1 MNVFGFFSRKP
12 QPPPNTVPLPP
23 SPTAST
29 SNANPSPSS
38 KAKVEK
44 NVQLRTPSPSVDSA
58 SLVHTKVHSASS
70 PSTNIARLSIEE
82 RQASPTRRGSLPGSS
97 ITAIA
102 PNPVF
107 VPPEPT
113 VESLT
118 THIAAIP
125 PKVLHA
131 YLLAR
136 LANVPEETLPVLA
149 ALFAELAP
157 PPRLHCARCH
167 KDFVEVENDSRSCLV
182 PHDDESAEVE
192 RVGTAKRAGRV
203 QGTVGT
209 TFETLWGCCG
219 KIVEGDGD
227 QGPPD
232 GWCYEGMHTTDIKRA
247 RFRADST
254 PQEDKLVSCLRLNCH
269 GIRAT
274 MPRGARSTRKRPRSM
289 NLKEAST
296 DGDESEGASDSG
308 MDEIVGK
315 TASTLGR
322 GRPKGSKNKGK
333 AKAMVTVTAADVEE
347 NDRMDVDMDESASV
361 AGSVR
366 GRGRPPKSKTL
377 QPNGSAKRRVRVTEP
392 KVVPGTDGEDDD
404 ARSVRSAPTASAPK
418 RRGRP
423 PKSKETISDSD
434 REAEMGDPHIP
445 SQLKEKKVSAMK
457 PRTRSLSRTRPG
469 DASDA
474 SIVIKPK
481 SRAKKAK
488 EANAR
493 NKETD
498 AEAAADGDDEKPKKR
513 RRMADS

>member
-1 MNVFGFFSRKP
+1 MNVFGFFTRKP
-12 QPPPNTVPLPP
+12 QPPPETVPLPP
-23 SPTAST
+23 SPTASA
-29 SNANPSPSS
+29 SNANPSSS
-38 KAKVEK
+38 SNTKVEK

-58 SLVHTKVHSASS
+58 SIVHTKVHSAS

-82 RQASPTRRGSLPGSS
+82 RQTSPTRRGSLPGNT
-97 ITAIA
+97 IAAIA

-118 THIAAIP
+118 KHITAIP

-136 LANVPEETLPVLA
+136 LANVPEATLPTLA

-157 PPRLHCARCH
+157 PPRLHCVRCH
-167 KDFVEVENDSRSCLV
+167 KDFVEVENDARSCLV

-203 QGTVGT
+203 PGTVGA

-274 MPRGARSTRKRPRSM
+274 MPRGARPSRKRPRSM

-296 DGDESEGASDSG
+296 DGDESEGGSDSG

-315 TASTLGR
+315 TASASGR

-333 AKAMVTVTAADVEE
+333 AKAAAADVEA
-347 NDRMDVDMDESASV
+347 DDQMDVDESASV

-366 GRGRPPKSKTL
+366 GRGRPPKSKTQ
-377 QPNGSAKRRVRVTEP
+377 QPNSSAKRRVRVTEP

-404 ARSVRSAPTASAPK
+404 AHSVRSAPAPK

-423 PKSKETISDSD
+423 PKSKATISDSD
-434 REAEMGDPHIP
+434 REAEMANTHIP
-445 SQLKEKKVSAMK
+445 SQKEKEKKVSAMK
-457 PRTRSLSRTRPG
+457 PGARSLSRTRAG

-474 SIVIKPK
+474 SMSIKPR
-481 SRAKKAK
+481 SRVKKAK
-488 EANAR
+488 QANAR
-493 NKETD
+493 DKETD

-513 RRMADS
+513 RKMADS

>member
-12 QPPPNTVPLPP
+12 QAPPDTVPLPP

-38 KAKVEK
+38 TAKVQK

-131 YLLAR
+131 YVLAR
-136 LANVPEETLPVLA
+136 LANVPEETLPTLA

-232 GWCYEGMHTTDIKRA
+232 GWCYEGMHTVRTPFLSISTSIPTSA
-247 RFRADST
+247 RLWNA
-254 PQEDKLVSCLRLNCH
+254 
-269 GIRAT
+269 
-274 MPRGARSTRKRPRSM
+274 
-289 NLKEAST
+289 
-296 DGDESEGASDSG
+296 
-308 MDEIVGK
+308 
-315 TASTLGR
+315 
-322 GRPKGSKNKGK
+322 
-333 AKAMVTVTAADVEE
+333 
-347 NDRMDVDMDESASV
+347 
-361 AGSVR
+361 
-366 GRGRPPKSKTL
+366 
-377 QPNGSAKRRVRVTEP
+377 
-392 KVVPGTDGEDDD
+392 
-404 ARSVRSAPTASAPK
+404 
-418 RRGRP
+418 
-423 PKSKETISDSD
+423 
-434 REAEMGDPHIP
+434 
-445 SQLKEKKVSAMK
+445 AMK
-457 PRTRSLSRTRPG
+457 
-469 DASDA
+469 
-474 SIVIKPK
+474 V
-481 SRAKKAK
+481 
-488 EANAR
+488 
-493 NKETD
+493 
-498 AEAAADGDDEKPKKR
+498 
-513 RRMADS
+513 